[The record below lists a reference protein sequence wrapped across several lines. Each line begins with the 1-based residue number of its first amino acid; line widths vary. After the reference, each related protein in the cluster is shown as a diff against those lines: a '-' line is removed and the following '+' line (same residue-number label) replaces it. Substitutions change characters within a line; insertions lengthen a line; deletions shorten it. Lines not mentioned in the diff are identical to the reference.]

1 MTHKKGWRISRL
13 DSLVEI
19 TGGGTPSKLKPEYF
33 QGSIPWV
40 TPKDMKTW
48 YIKASEDHITEEA
61 LAASTAKL
69 IDPGCILM
77 VIRSGVLAHTLPIA
91 INKVCV
97 TINQDLKALRCNNDV
112 DADYLARALAWQAPA
127 LLKRVRGTT
136 AHNIPTDVLR
146 ALEVPVPPI
155 AEQKRI
161 AAILDKADG
170 MRRKRRQM
178 YCHIADLQL
187 SVFHQFF
194 GDITRN
200 DQGWPVISV
209 ADAGTVQLGRQR
221 APKYQSGNFT
231 RPYLRVANVFEDR
244 IDLSDVLSMDF
255 DASDY
260 ARYKLEPDD
269 ILLNEGQSTELVGRP
284 AMFRGEIADCC
295 FQNTLIRFRANRAKT
310 EPEYAL
316 AVFLAYLRSGA
327 FARVSSKTSSVAHLG
342 AARFAEM
349 PFPLPP
355 LQVQQEFA
363 AHRRKIRTLE
373 QENAAAEE
381 QADDLFNSLAQ
392 QAFRGDL

>member
-1 MTHKKGWRISRL
+1 
-13 DSLVEI
+13 
-19 TGGGTPSKLKPEYF
+19 
-33 QGSIPWV
+33 
-40 TPKDMKTW
+40 
-48 YIKASEDHITEEA
+48 
-61 LAASTAKL
+61 
-69 IDPGCILM
+69 M

-209 ADAGTVQLGRQR
+209 ADAGTVQLGVSI

-327 FARVSSKTSSVAHLG
+327 FARVS
-342 AARFAEM
+342 
-349 PFPLPP
+349 
-355 LQVQQEFA
+355 
-363 AHRRKIRTLE
+363 
-373 QENAAAEE
+373 
-381 QADDLFNSLAQ
+381 
-392 QAFRGDL
+392 

>member
-1 MTHKKGWRISRL
+1 M
-13 DSLVEI
+13 
-19 TGGGTPSKLKPEYF
+19 PERYN
-33 QGSIPWV
+33 W
-40 TPKDMKTW
+40 
-48 YIKASEDHITEEA
+48 
-61 LAASTAKL
+61 
-69 IDPGCILM
+69 
-77 VIRSGVLAHTLPIA
+77 GVS
-91 INKVCV
+91 
-97 TINQDLKALRCNNDV
+97 
-112 DADYLARALAWQAPA
+112 
-127 LLKRVRGTT
+127 VRR
-136 AHNIPTDVLR
+136 D
-146 ALEVPVPPI
+146 
-155 AEQKRI
+155 
-161 AAILDKADG
+161 
-170 MRRKRRQM
+170 
-178 YCHIADLQL
+178 
-187 SVFHQFF
+187 
-194 GDITRN
+194 
-200 DQGWPVISV
+200 
-209 ADAGTVQLGRQR
+209 
-221 APKYQSGNFT
+221 QSGNFT